1 MKSEHTCLQASIETT
16 LPPDEA
22 LALAFFFAG
31 DLDFLAGF
39 DLVASAFL
47 ALPVEERVERVVFVF
62 AMMNQYFLLDERKY
76 VVTKLNRPPNYVT
89 FPHAPAINF
98 KERGDMRQQ
107 YGASI
112 NKDIN
117 QF

>member
-22 LALAFFFAG
+22 FALASFFAGEAFAFFEG

-47 ALPVEERVERVVFVF
+47 ALPV
-62 AMMNQYFLLDERKY
+62 D
-76 VVTKLNRPPNYVT
+76 
-89 FPHAPAINF
+89 
-98 KERGDMRQQ
+98 D
-107 YGASI
+107 
-112 NKDIN
+112 
-117 QF
+117 